1 MSNEKRAIGSNVS
14 TTFAP
19 IFTYQN
25 MLEAGQII
33 PIKFRD
39 REFRAIV
46 IDPDGLGYNRPTIGL
61 GYRSMSRHTD
71 VPLTTLVKRV
81 VELTG
86 EEEGSEESGRVLK
99 LPSGSQ
105 FKVIQILGKD
115 NNTYQV
121 IEATDWVELARDWAK
136 KPGKLG
142 TKAKNGLIDFL
153 AWFAAEGLYAE
164 AYTFLKETYTRE
176 DSERIQQWL
185 VARQAGKPA
194 RKDWAYAISE
204 QGGNSPYKYGKWT
217 NYVYRGLFG
226 MDASEI
232 KKIWEAP
239 VSGSRHIA
247 RNYIPET
254 VGLEMVEYCE
264 KLVSVFEL
272 DDLEEAHDEAIRMT
286 QKKFRQKLDAERI
299 GGS

>member
-1 MSNEKRAIGSNVS
+1 MI
-14 TTFAP
+14 
-19 IFTYQN
+19 
-25 MLEAGQII
+25 EAGQII

-81 VELTG
+81 IELTD
-86 EEEGSEESGRVLK
+86 ENEDSESKGKFLK
-99 LPSGSQ
+99 LPSGKL
-105 FKVIQILGKD
+105 FKVIQILGND

-204 QGGNSPYKYGKWT
+204 QGGNSPYKYGRWT

-226 MDASEI
+226 MDAAEI

-239 VSGSRHIA
+239 ISGSRHIA

-286 QKKFRQKLDAERI
+286 QKKFRQRLNTERI
-299 GGS
+299 GGA

>member
-1 MSNEKRAIGSNVS
+1 MI
-14 TTFAP
+14 
-19 IFTYQN
+19 
-25 MLEAGQII
+25 EAGQII

-81 VELTG
+81 IELTD
-86 EEEGSEESGRVLK
+86 ENEDSESRGKFLK
-99 LPSGSQ
+99 LPSGKL
-105 FKVIQILGKD
+105 FKVIQILGND

-121 IEATDWVELARDWAK
+121 IEATNWVELARDWAK

-204 QGGNSPYKYGKWT
+204 QGGNSPYKYGRWT

-226 MDASEI
+226 MNAAEI

-239 VSGSRHIA
+239 ISGSRHIA

-286 QKKFRQKLDAERI
+286 QKKFRQRLNTERI
-299 GGS
+299 GGA

>member
-1 MSNEKRAIGSNVS
+1 MRVLRTLTSKSNS
-14 TTFAP
+14 T
-19 IFTYQN
+19 
-25 MLEAGQII
+25 MLETGQII
-33 PIKFRD
+33 PLKYKS

-46 IDPDGLGYNRPTIGL
+46 IDPDGLGYNKPTIGL
-61 GYRSMSRHTD
+61 GYRAMSRHTD

-81 VELTG
+81 IKLSG
-86 EEEGSEESGRVLK
+86 EEDEELAEQPAGRVLR
-99 LPSGSQ
+99 LPSGSE
-105 FKVIQILGKD
+105 FTVIEIKGKD
-115 NNTYQV
+115 NNVYQV
-121 IEATDWVELARDWAK
+121 IEASDWVDLARDWAK

-142 TKAKNGLIDFL
+142 TKGKNGLIDFL

-164 AYTFLKETYTRE
+164 AYTFLKQTYTRE

-194 RKDWAYAISE
+194 RKDWAYAIAE
-204 QGGNSPYKYGKWT
+204 QGGASPFKYGQWT

-226 MDASEI
+226 MDAAEI

-239 VSGSRHIA
+239 ISGSRHVA

-264 KLVSVFEL
+264 KLVAVLGL
-272 DDLEEAHDEAIRMT
+272 DDIERAHDEAIRLT
-286 QKKFRQKLDAERI
+286 QIKFRQKLDADRL
-299 GGS
+299 GG

>member
-1 MSNEKRAIGSNVS
+1 
-14 TTFAP
+14 
-19 IFTYQN
+19 

-33 PIKFRD
+33 PLKFRD

-61 GYRSMSRHTD
+61 GYRSMSRHTE

-81 VELTG
+81 IEITD
-86 EEEGSEESGRVLK
+86 EEENVETSGKFLK
-99 LPSGSQ
+99 LPSGKL
-105 FKVIQILGKD
+105 FKVVQILAND

-142 TKAKNGLIDFL
+142 AKAKNGLIDFL

-226 MDASEI
+226 MDASEM

-254 VGLEMVEYCE
+254 VGIEMVEYCE

-272 DDLEEAHDEAIRMT
+272 DDLEEAHDDAIRMT
-286 QKKFRQKLDAERI
+286 QKKFRQRLDAERI
-299 GGS
+299 GGA

>member
-1 MSNEKRAIGSNVS
+1 
-14 TTFAP
+14 
-19 IFTYQN
+19 

-39 REFRAIV
+39 REFRAII
-46 IDPDGLGYNRPTIGL
+46 IDPDGLGHNQPTIGL

-81 VELTG
+81 IELTD
-86 EEEGSEESGRVLK
+86 ENEDSEGSGKFLK
-99 LPSGSQ
+99 LPSGKL
-105 FKVIQILGKD
+105 FKVVQILGND

-164 AYTFLKETYTRE
+164 AYTFLKETYTRG

-185 VARQAGKPA
+185 VARQAGKPT

-204 QGGNSPYKYGKWT
+204 QGGNSPFKYGKWT

-226 MDASEI
+226 MDAAEM
-232 KKIWEAP
+232 KRIWEAP

-247 RNYIPET
+247 RNYIPESLG
-254 VGLEMVEYCE
+254 VDMVAYCE
-264 KLVSVFEL
+264 KLVSVLEM
-272 DDLEEAHDEAIRMT
+272 DDLERAHDEAIRLT
-286 QKKFRQKLDAERI
+286 QMKFRQRMNTDKL
-299 GGS
+299 GG